1 MPNEKKQLQKNLDDN
16 YIERAKVLG
25 RMAALKDL
33 DEGRSMQ
40 QPGMID
46 MGMEEPEIVE
56 MDEEMEELPPEEPM
70 EELPPEE
77 PMEEQMDEMAML
89 DSIQPEEVQMA
100 TAKLVEA
107 GMMDSVTSEI
117 TPETIEKLQ
126 AVADMID
133 PGLYE
138 LENPEEL
145 KEFIDGI
152 NTGTIDLARSDEPEL
167 AAGAAGPLGGAGPVA
182 GPVGPPAGAVGAAG
196 ALPSGGGPI
205 I

>member
-46 MGMEEPEIVE
+46 MGMEDPELVA
-56 MDEEMEELPPEEPM
+56 MDEEMEELPTEEPM

-77 PMEEQMDEMAML
+77 PMDEPMEEMAML

-107 GMMDSVTSEI
+107 GMMDSVTSEMS
-117 TPETIEKLQ
+117 PETIEKLQ

-167 AAGAAGPLGGAGPVA
+167 AAGPAGPLGGAGPVA
-182 GPVGPPAGAVGAAG
+182 GPAGPAAG
-196 ALPSGGGPI
+196 ALPAGALQGGGGPI
-205 I
+205 F

>member
-89 DSIQPEEVQMA
+89 DSIQPEDVQMA

-107 GMMDSVTSEI
+107 GMMDTVTSEMS
-117 TPETIEKLQ
+117 PETIEKLQ

-182 GPVGPPAGAVGAAG
+182 GPAGPPAGGALPAG